1 MKGWLPSSQSQVC
14 LLTWKNVPFPSG
26 LWSRMPI
33 RSSLALQ
40 LLNRLSPLCRGRC
53 SGLCSQGGSPPRQG
67 STGVPGT
74 ALGPGDMCA
83 GLGKENG
90 TRDSPDTRASA
101 PSGSLADGHAA
112 GRTKEVLRVLGP
124 SHSCA
129 AT

>member
-1 MKGWLPSSQSQVC
+1 M
-14 LLTWKNVPFPSG
+14 
-26 LWSRMPI
+26 
-33 RSSLALQ
+33 LQ